1 MTTKIQNYYIGV
13 DISKDTF
20 DVYRLPGD
28 KHYTYQ
34 NDSKGFQAFI
44 QVLKRLKGQV
54 LIVCEATGGYE
65 IPLAQK
71 LHDKEFKMV
80 IMNPRKIRDFGRAV
94 GFLAKTDKLD
104 AKLIALFA
112 ERVQPAY
119 RKKDF
124 SKLELVALH
133 QRQEQLKT
141 LIQAEK
147 NRLAHTS
154 KDIAGSISKLI
165 DFLNNQLDDIS
176 KKLEQTINAD
186 CDLRNKVEIVQTCK
200 GIGRLTAQNMLICVP
215 ELGTISKK
223 PLTALVGVAPFNRDS
238 GKMRGKRM
246 ISGGRYQARRS
257 LYMSTLVAIKH
268 NPPIRDFYNK
278 LLEKGKPKKV
288 AIIACLHKLLIIINA
303 MVRDMLPWQKMN
315 MGT

>member
-1 MTTKIQNYYIGV
+1 M
-13 DISKDTF
+13 DISKQTF

-34 NDSKGFQAFI
+34 NDKKGFEAFI
-44 QVLKRLKGQV
+44 QVLKRLKGQA
-54 LIVCEATGGYE
+54 LIVCESTGGYE

-71 LHDKEFKMV
+71 LHEKDFKMV
-80 IMNPRKIRDFGRAV
+80 IMNPRKIRDFGRAM

-112 ERVQPAY
+112 ERIQPAF
-119 RKKDF
+119 REKDF
-124 SKLELVALH
+124 DKLELAALH
-133 QRQEQLKT
+133 QRQEQLKAT
-141 LIQAEK
+141 IQSEK
-147 NRLAHTS
+147 NRLSHAS
-154 KDIAGSISKLI
+154 KDIATSIRELI

-176 KKLEQTINAD
+176 KKLEQKINTD
-186 CDLRNKVEIVQTCK
+186 SELRDKVEIMQSCK

-215 ELGTISKK
+215 ELGNISKK

-238 GKMRGKRM
+238 GMMRGKRM
-246 ISGGRYQARRS
+246 ISGGRHQARRS

-268 NPPIRDFYNK
+268 NPPIKKFYNK

-288 AIIACLHKLLIIINA
+288 AIIACLHKLLIILNA
-303 MVRDMLPWQKMN
+303 MVRDMKPWQE
-315 MGT
+315 MGRSI